1 MPDLPQKKVGIIA
14 CSGEELP
21 CGTATREAA
30 LLVLERLRPQ
40 QTVTLCLPLFLAGE
54 ERERAFARFFP
65 TIAVDGCD
73 KRCAARATEKYSA
86 PPAASLVLDELG
98 AHLGLEAP
106 QRVRGPE
113 EARSALVAAAAAV
126 IAQEV
131 DRLLGRRGIAA
142 TESASTADTPSEGVA
157 VCSCTSG
164 IPVERLQVDGK
175 TVELVALPAIFDLV
189 SQQGHDP
196 DDGTTADAI
205 LELARVY
212 NNIASE
218 DEQPLRPVLA
228 KAYAEYLSG
237 RSGERSG

>member
-21 CGTATREAA
+21 SGTATREAA

-86 PPAASLVLDELG
+86 RPAASIVVDELR
-98 AHLGLEAP
+98 AQLGLEAP

-113 EARSALVAAAAAV
+113 EARRTLVAATADA
-126 IAQEV
+126 IAREV
-131 DRLLGRRGIAA
+131 DRLLGQDAAAEGIPQDSEAA
-142 TESASTADTPSEGVA
+142 SEGAA

-175 TVELVALPAIFDLV
+175 TVELVALPAIFELLLK
-189 SQQGHDP
+189 QGHRP
-196 DDGTTADAI
+196 DGGATSDAI
-205 LELARVY
+205 LELVRVY
-212 NNIASE
+212 NAVAPE
-218 DEQPLRPVLA
+218 DEEPLRAVLA
-228 KAYAEYLSG
+228 TAYEEYCSK
-237 RSGERSG
+237 GEGK